1 MNILSRA
8 SIFYPVLIGILSLL
22 LWALLNQPD
31 RLPAWPTTIQ
41 GFTYSPMQRH
51 QNPADGDQP
60 SREEIAHDLSL
71 IEGKSHSIR
80 TYTVADI
87 QNEIPTLANERHLN
101 IALGAWLGDDRDANN
116 TEIERLLETY
126 RQNEANVVRAIVGN
140 EAILRSEVR
149 VKQMT
154 EYLDYVQEHLQIPVS
169 TAEPWHIWLKHPQLA
184 EHVDFLAVHM
194 LPYWENLDVDDAI
207 PFIQQKMKLL
217 QETFPNKPIVITEV
231 GWPSRGPTRGNA
243 KASLANQARFLRNF
257 LEMAERES
265 YTYYIIEAF
274 DQPWKTSLEGSAG
287 DAWGVWNAN
296 RELKFPM
303 NAPVERIPQWRVLA
317 ILGIGLA
324 LVFVVFLFRDSQ
336 GLHHKGRA
344 FLTVLAFAISTAIV
358 LIFYQFTQRY
368 LNLST
373 IITATIL
380 MLSVL
385 GITAVVLAEAHE
397 WAEAQWRSKKRRTP
411 SRLSPS
417 DYKPRVSIHVP
428 AYNEPPDMLI
438 ETLNALDNLD
448 YPDYE
453 VLVIDNN
460 TDDESIWRPVE
471 AHCKAL
477 GEKFRFFHV
486 NPCKGFKAGALN
498 FALEQTDPK
507 AEIIAAID
515 CDYLVEPMWL
525 AEMVPAFENPN
536 MAVAQGP
543 QDYHD
548 GDESLFKAM
557 INAEYQGFF
566 HIGMVTRNERNAII
580 QHGTMTMVRQSM
592 LREVGAW
599 SEWCITE
606 DSELGLRIFEAGYE
620 ATYIPRSYGQGV
632 MPDTFLNYKKQ
643 RFRWAYGAVLILRH
657 HFSSL
662 IGLKAS
668 KLSRG
673 QKYHFLAGWL
683 PWIADGINLFFNL
696 AALLWSTLILLY
708 PAKFSA
714 PEMMLSILPLVF
726 FVFKIS
732 KMFFL
737 YRGQVGS
744 NLRQVLASGIAGL
757 ALSHTI
763 GRAIASGMVNSS
775 IGFFRTPKM
784 AGNNKIL
791 KALNE
796 AREELLFAIAFL
808 LAAAAMTLGLHDGS
822 LTNNASEIDVVM
834 WRLVLTVQSIPF
846 IAAVILSLISA
857 MPQIP
862 ASLIGVM
869 DPINRNPDEMVTPLH
884 KQDKK
889 QDNT

>member
-1 MNILSRA
+1 
-8 SIFYPVLIGILSLL
+8 
-22 LWALLNQPD
+22 
-31 RLPAWPTTIQ
+31 
-41 GFTYSPMQRH
+41 MQRH
-51 QNPADGDQP
+51 QDPSDGDQP
-60 SREEIAHDLSL
+60 TALEIARDLSL

-80 TYTVADI
+80 TYTVSDI
-87 QNEIPTLANERHLN
+87 QSDIPALANVYGLN
-101 IALGAWLGDDRDANN
+101 IALGAWLNDDREANDS
-116 TEIERLLETY
+116 EIDRLLQTY
-126 RQNEANVVRAIVGN
+126 RENEGNVVRAIVGN

-169 TAEPWHIWLKHPQLA
+169 TAEPWHVWLKHPQLA
-184 EHVDFLAVHM
+184 EHVDFLAVHL

-207 PFIQQKMKLL
+207 PFIQSKMQLL

-231 GWPSRGPTRGNA
+231 GWPSRGPTRGRA

-257 LEMAERES
+257 LEMAERED

-274 DQPWKTSLEGSAG
+274 DQPWKTSIEGSAG
-287 DAWGVWNAN
+287 DAWGVWDAN

-303 NAPVERIPQWRVLA
+303 VKPVERIPQWRVLA
-317 ILGIGLA
+317 IIGIGLA
-324 LVFVVFLFRDSQ
+324 VVLVAFLFRDSQ
-336 GLHHKGRA
+336 GLHHKGRV
-344 FLTVLAFAISTAIV
+344 FLTLLAFAISTAIV

-368 LNLST
+368 LNFST
-373 IITATIL
+373 VITAFIL

-397 WAEAQWRSKKRRTP
+397 WAESQWRSKNRRTP
-411 SRLSPS
+411 QRLAPS
-417 DYKPRVSIHVP
+417 NYKPLVSIHVP

-438 ETLNALDNLD
+438 ETLNALDKLN
-448 YPDYE
+448 YPNYE

-460 TDDESIWRPVE
+460 TDDENIWRPVE
-471 AHCKAL
+471 AHCKEL
-477 GEKFRFFHV
+477 GDKFRFYHV
-486 NPCKGFKAGALN
+486 KPCKGFKAGALN
-498 FALEQTDPK
+498 FALMHTDRE

-515 CDYLVEPMWL
+515 CDYLVDPLWL
-525 AEMVPAFENPN
+525 AEMIPAFENPN

-580 QHGTMTMVRQSM
+580 QHGTMTMVRQSV
-592 LREVGAW
+592 LREVGSW

-606 DSELGLRIFEAGYE
+606 DSELGLRIFERGYE
-620 ATYIPRSYGQGV
+620 ATYVPRSYGQGV

-657 HFSSL
+657 HFSAL
-662 IGLKAS
+662 VGLRPS
-668 KLSRG
+668 KLTRG

-696 AALLWSTLILLY
+696 AALFWSTLILLY
-708 PAKFSA
+708 PQKFAA
-714 PEMMLSILPLVF
+714 PELMLSILPLVF

-737 YRGQVGS
+737 YRGQVGT
-744 NLRQVLASGIAGL
+744 NLRQVLASAIAGL

-784 AGNNKIL
+784 KGNNRLL

-796 AREELLFAIAFL
+796 AREEFLFATAFL
-808 LAAAAMTLGLHDGS
+808 LAVVAMTIGINDGT

-834 WRLVLTVQSIPF
+834 WRFVLTVQSIPF
-846 IAAVILSLISA
+846 IASVILSLISA
-857 MPQIP
+857 MPQLP
-862 ASLIGVM
+862 AKLIGTM
-869 DPINRNPDEMVTPLH
+869 SPINRRHGEMVTPDH
-884 KQDKK
+884 KKES
-889 QDNT
+889 